1 MITHEIKKKVA
12 LFIKETVGGGTIKLG
27 TGGGSTNP
35 TATDLDVPLS
45 TTESITATSSD
56 DKVIEFSGSFSGGNL
71 QGYTIREMG
80 IFGTMPQD
88 DQFDDMVDN
97 TRTSGSTEATD
108 STYATE
114 TTMLSRVNFEAI
126 GNFSTSDTIDIIYT
140 MEVE

>member
-56 DKVIEFSGSFSGGNL
+56 DKVIEFSGSNL

-80 IFGTMPQD
+80 LFGTLPKD
-88 DQFDDMVDN
+88 DQFDEVLN
-97 TRTSGSTEATD
+97 TNNTENPEFT
-108 STYATE
+108 TE
-114 TTMLSRVNFEAI
+114 TSMLTRVNFEAI
-126 GNFSTSDTIDIIYT
+126 GNFSTSDTIEVIYT